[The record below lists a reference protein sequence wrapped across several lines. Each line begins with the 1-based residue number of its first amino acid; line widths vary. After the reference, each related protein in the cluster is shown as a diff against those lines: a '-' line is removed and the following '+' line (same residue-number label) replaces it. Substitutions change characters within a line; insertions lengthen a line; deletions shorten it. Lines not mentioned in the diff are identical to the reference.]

1 METMVPVPA
10 LWLPILLAAVLVFV
24 ASSVIHMLLP
34 YHRTDYQ
41 KLPREDDVMNALRP
55 LGIPPGDYTVPH
67 APTMAAMKDP
77 AFVDRVTKGPVAFM
91 TVLPNGMPSMNKSL
105 VLWFVYCVVMGVF
118 AAYVSGRALPPGAG
132 YLEVFRLAGS
142 AAFLGYTAAL
152 WQQSIWF
159 YRPWSA
165 TFKHSFDGLVY
176 ALLTAGA
183 FGWLWPS

>member
-1 METMVPVPA
+1 METVTVPA
-10 LWLPILLAAVLVFV
+10 LWMPILLAAVLVFV
-24 ASSVIHMLLP
+24 ASSVIHMVLP

-41 KLPREDDVMNALRP
+41 KLPKEDDVMNALRP
-55 LGIPPGDYTVPH
+55 FAVPPGDYTVPH
-67 APTMAAMKDP
+67 AGTMAAMKDP

-105 VLWFVYCVVMGVF
+105 VLWFVYCVVVGVLT
-118 AAYVSGRALPPGAG
+118 AYVAGRALGPGES
-132 YLEVFRLAGS
+132 YLAVFRMTGT
-142 AAFLGYTAAL
+142 AAFLGYTVAG

-159 YRPWSA
+159 YRPWS
-165 TFKHSFDGLVY
+165 TTVKNTFDGLVY